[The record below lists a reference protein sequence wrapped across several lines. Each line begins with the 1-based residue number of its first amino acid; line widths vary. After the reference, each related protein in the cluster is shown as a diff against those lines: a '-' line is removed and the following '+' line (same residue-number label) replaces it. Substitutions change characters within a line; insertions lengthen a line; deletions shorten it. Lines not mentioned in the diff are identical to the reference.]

1 MKSVNPLSSKKNT
14 REDELAR
21 LRSTGSQHE
30 TIRSKLKNMGPICKS
45 RKESAAAFLQSSI
58 EEEIDL
64 DMQFGE
70 EKCSDDSTYTWLSS
84 DCTTPSSFFEEYRL
98 SSLFNPSSDEFLG
111 SRLSLLANL
120 VNELTPF
127 NESARKPKE
136 EASSAL
142 ENIIPDA
149 EKTFQNNLNEVNV
162 VTGLL
167 SSTASDANANESTVR
182 HSENA
187 VCQSCE
193 NSKSCDNPSSPF
205 GTKPDSSSQILDL
218 EKTSYSVSLMNLDGE
233 DSNLISD
240 NNLELDYF
248 LSGFPSPS
256 FKNSWCSEV
265 PSSSSSVSSF
275 TDLGY
280 QKSAYS
286 TSSEHVS
293 EATSEDF
300 NADEPLFWP
309 YKCKFDWSSGE
320 SWKWFCP
327 SPRKDILTPSNS
339 VIYSVSLMNLD
350 GEDSNLISD
359 NNLELDYFLS
369 GFPSPSF
376 KNSWCSEVPPSSSSV
391 SSFTDLGYQ
400 KSAYSTSSDHVSEAT
415 SEDFNADEPLFW
427 PYKCKFDWS
436 SGESWKWFCPSPR
449 KDILTPSNSV
459 IVKFPRKKVAPK
471 EGCRKR
477 LVFSSGSIPS
487 RSMELKQE
495 ENNKDVHRINT
506 VPSRLSKSTKR
517 SAKIVPLEMKDDI
530 IEPKDRKLPVQK
542 FVGED
547 NNFSKEVFASKDK
560 LSMGK
565 EDFALDEELPIET
578 LLGLDEFDG
587 HEGIDSGFDGDVF
600 SLDELLR

>member
-30 TIRSKLKNMGPICKS
+30 SIRSKLKNMGPICKS

-70 EKCSDDSTYTWLSS
+70 EKCSDDSTYMWLSS

-98 SSLFNPSSDEFLG
+98 SSSFNPSSDEFLG

-120 VNELTPF
+120 GNELTPF
-127 NESARKPKE
+127 NESARKPME

-149 EKTFQNNLNEVNV
+149 EKTFQNDLNEANV
-162 VTGLL
+162 VTWLL

-187 VCQSCE
+187 ECQSCE

-205 GTKPDSSSQILDL
+205 GTKPDSSSQISDL
-218 EKTSYSVSLMNLDGE
+218 EKTSYSDSLMNLDGE

-240 NNLELDYF
+240 NNLDLDCF
-248 LSGFPSPS
+248 QSGFPSPS

-320 SWKWFCP
+320 SWQWFCT

-339 VIYSVSLMNLD
+339 I
-350 GEDSNLISD
+350 
-359 NNLELDYFLS
+359 
-369 GFPSPSF
+369 
-376 KNSWCSEVPPSSSSV
+376 
-391 SSFTDLGYQ
+391 
-400 KSAYSTSSDHVSEAT
+400 
-415 SEDFNADEPLFW
+415 
-427 PYKCKFDWS
+427 
-436 SGESWKWFCPSPR
+436 
-449 KDILTPSNSV
+449 

-487 RSMELKQE
+487 RSMELKQGD
-495 ENNKDVHRINT
+495 NNKDVHRINT

-547 NNFSKEVFASKDK
+547 NNFSKEDFASKDK

-587 HEGIDSGFDGDVF
+587 HEGVDSGFDRDVF
-600 SLDELLR
+600 SLDELLY